1 MIGCDKTT
9 QKGIVAKFSAKK
21 IETFIKVNLSSALNS
36 NKFIYKKLNLL
47 ILNQFFVFFLK
58 NSGSRKNMSV
68 FIHFPIFPG
77 RTAKKNIPIGGDPID
92 KNFF

>member
-47 ILNQFFVFFLK
+47 ILNQFFVFF
-58 NSGSRKNMSV
+58 
-68 FIHFPIFPG
+68 
-77 RTAKKNIPIGGDPID
+77 
-92 KNFF
+92 